1 METPVAIT
9 LNEEKLLDLFSS
21 FKDGI
26 ITIDENYV
34 IDSVNPNAL
43 KLLNLNE
50 VLMKG
55 KRLPSLFPSN
65 QLNLENFLQ
74 NLNPTLHYSDYRN
87 YFPEYQRWFQLRAY
101 PFKKEFSVFIKD
113 ISGQIQND
121 QILALEREVHLM
133 QATQASLTHI
143 LDYLLT
149 GLEKIF
155 PGCNTGLLELST
167 SGKLLNHLSSP
178 SLPSKYKE
186 QLVDIPIGPNAASCG
201 TASFI
206 KKPVFVS
213 DIETDP
219 LWNHCNQTALEAGF
233 RSCWSFPIIDSKGE
247 VMGSL
252 GIYLAEKKLPS
263 AEEIKKLERF
273 SYLISVLLEH
283 QRVAQ
288 SIQLSDEIYKTVLR
302 ATNDAIWDY
311 DMETKLMQ
319 WGYSLKKLFGHD
331 SENKPYTL
339 SDWLADIHPE
349 DRDRAWGTFNK
360 VINSDTLHFW
370 EDEYRFKKADG
381 DYAYVY
387 DRGMIIRDENGNGVR
402 MIGAM
407 QDISQRKK
415 SELILKELNETL
427 AGRATELES
436 SNAELEKFAY
446 IASHDLKEPL
456 RMISSFLQLFE
467 SKYENTIDVKGKE
480 YIRFAVEGAE
490 RMKELINDLLDYSRL
505 LKNET
510 EPEWFNPSTEVEE
523 VNRMFDNEINLSN
536 TKISISQ
543 LPQIYANK
551 NQFLQLM
558 QNLIGNAIKYKSDVD
573 PVIAISCKTNQSF
586 WEFSVSDNGIG
597 IEKEYQ
603 QKVFDMFQRLHGRSK
618 YSGTGIGLAICRK
631 IVELHGGSIHVES
644 DLGKGSR
651 FVFSIRKP
659 KSSNFKS

>member
-1 METPVAIT
+1 METPVAGIT
-9 LNEEKLLDLFSS
+9 LDEEKLLDLFSS

-26 ITIDENYV
+26 ITIDANYI
-34 IDSVNPNAL
+34 IDSVNPNAI
-43 KLLNLNE
+43 KLLRLNE
-50 VLMKG
+50 SQLKG

-74 NLNPTLHYSDYRN
+74 NVNATLNYSDYRN
-87 YFPEYQRWFQLRAY
+87 YFPEHKRWLQFRAY

-113 ISGQIQND
+113 VSGQIQNE
-121 QILALEREVHLM
+121 QILSLEREVHLM
-133 QATQASLTHI
+133 QATQATLTNM
-143 LDYLLT
+143 LDHLLR

-155 PGCNTGLLELST
+155 PGYHAGLMELSK
-167 SGKLLNHLSSP
+167 SGKSLNDLSSP
-178 SLPSKYKE
+178 SLPQIYKQ
-186 QLVDIPIGPNAASCG
+186 QLVNIPIGPDAASCG

-219 LWNHCNQTALEAGF
+219 LWKYCNKTALEAGF
-233 RSCWSFPIIDSKGE
+233 RSCWSFPVMDSRGE

-263 AEEIKKLERF
+263 ADEVKKLERL

-283 QRVAQ
+283 RRITQ

-311 DMETKLMQ
+311 NMETTVMQ
-319 WGYSLKKLFGHD
+319 WSYSLKKLFGHD

-339 SDWLADIHPE
+339 ADWIDDIHPD
-349 DRDRAWGTFNK
+349 DRERTTSTFNA
-360 VINSDTLHFW
+360 VISSDAQHYW

-387 DRGMIIRDENGNGVR
+387 DRGMIIRNENGKGAR

-407 QDISQRKK
+407 QDITERKK
-415 SELILKELNETL
+415 SEFILKELNDTL
-427 AGRATELES
+427 ARRAAELEA

-467 SKYENTIDVKGKE
+467 SKYTDIVDAKGKE
-480 YIRFAVEGAE
+480 YIRFAVDGAE
-490 RMKELINDLLDYSRL
+490 RMKELINDLLEYSRL
-505 LKNET
+505 LKNESA
-510 EPEWFNPSTEVEE
+510 PEWFSPSAELEE
-523 VNRMFDNEINLSN
+523 VKRMFNNEINISN
-536 TKISISQ
+536 ATIDFYS
-543 LPQIYANK
+543 LPEIYANK
-551 NQFLQLM
+551 NQFFQLM
-558 QNLIGNAIKYKSDVD
+558 QNLVGNAIKYKSELD
-573 PVIAISCKTNQSF
+573 PHIEISCHPKQNH
-586 WEFSVSDNGIG
+586 WEFVVSDNGIG
-597 IEKEYQ
+597 IEKEYH
-603 QKVFDMFQRLHGRSK
+603 QKIFDMFQRLQSRSK

-631 IVELHGGSIHVES
+631 IAELHGGTIYVES
-644 DLGKGSR
+644 EKGKGSR
-651 FVFSIRKP
+651 FIFSIRKP
-659 KSSNFKS
+659 KS

>member
-1 METPVAIT
+1 MDTPVAIT

-26 ITIDENYV
+26 ITIDENYI

-43 KLLNLNE
+43 KLLRMSEPL
-50 VLMKG
+50 VKG
-55 KRLPSLFPSN
+55 KRLPALFPSN

-74 NLNPTLHYSDYRN
+74 NVNSSLNYSDYRN
-87 YFPEYQRWFQLRAY
+87 YFPEHQRWFQFRAY
-101 PFKKEFSVFIKD
+101 PFNKEFSVFIKD
-113 ISGQIQND
+113 VSGQIQNE
-121 QILALEREVHLM
+121 QILSLEREVHLM
-133 QATQASLTHI
+133 QATQATLTHM
-143 LDYLLT
+143 LDHLLR

-155 PGCNTGLLELST
+155 PGYHAGLLEINK

-178 SLPSKYKE
+178 SLPSKYRE
-186 QLVDIPIGPNAASCG
+186 QLIDIPIGPEAASCG

-219 LWNHCNQTALEAGF
+219 LWKYCNQTALEAGF
-233 RSCWSFPIIDSKGE
+233 RSCWSFPVMDSKGE

-252 GIYLAEKKLPS
+252 GIYLSEKKLPS
-263 AEEIKKLERF
+263 ADEIKKLERF

-283 QRVAQ
+283 QRIAQ

-311 DMETKLMQ
+311 DLQTKVMQ

-339 SDWLADIHPE
+339 FDWIDDIHPE
-349 DRDRAWGTFNK
+349 DRNRATSTFNT
-360 VINSDTLHFW
+360 VINSDNLHYW

-387 DRGMIIRDENGNGVR
+387 DRGMIIRDENGKGAR

-407 QDISQRKK
+407 QDITERKK
-415 SELILKELNETL
+415 SEFILKELNETL
-427 AGRATELES
+427 ARRAAELEA

-467 SKYENTIDVKGKE
+467 SKYKDIVDAKGQE
-480 YIRFAVEGAE
+480 YIRFAVDGAE
-490 RMKELINDLLDYSRL
+490 RMKELINDLLEYSRL

-523 VNRMFDNEINLSN
+523 VCRMFSSEIKLSN
-536 TKISISQ
+536 AKISFAQ
-543 LPQIYANK
+543 LPDIYANR

-558 QNLIGNAIKYKSDVD
+558 QNLVGNAIKYKSDQD
-573 PVIAISCKTNQSF
+573 PQIKISCRPNQTH
-586 WEFSVSDNGIG
+586 WEFVVHDNGIG
-597 IEKEYQ
+597 IEKEYH
-603 QKVFDMFQRLHGRSK
+603 QKIFDMFQRLQSRSK

-631 IVELHGGSIHVES
+631 ITELHGGSIYVES
-644 DLGKGSR
+644 EKGKGSS
-651 FVFSIRKP
+651 FIFTIRKP
-659 KSSNFKS
+659 KS